1 MASRAPKPLPY
12 RPRHRRTWLRRHD
25 RRRVQPVPTVAAM
38 LTVFPVLRR
47 TELERI
53 AHRAI
58 DRMDEI
64 DGDPDLEWSGDEFDT
79 GNSEDE
85 QLTGHAL
92 VPAGPGC
99 LISDAGGGNVE
110 DEGQINEIE
119 PYTGPIAG
127 PGSRDIANERG
138 MHSGSVLC

>member
-38 LTVFPVLRR
+38 LTVFPALRR

-53 AHRAI
+53 AHLAI
-58 DRMDEI
+58 DRMDWI

-92 VPAGPGC
+92 VPVGPGC
-99 LISDAGGGNVE
+99 LISDPGGGNVE

-127 PGSRDIANERG
+127 PGSRDIATERA
-138 MHSGSVLC
+138 SPC

>member
-38 LTVFPVLRR
+38 LTAFPVLRR

-64 DGDPDLEWSGDEFDT
+64 DGDPDLEWGGDEFDT

-127 PGSRDIANERG
+127 PGSRDIANERAS
-138 MHSGSVLC
+138 HLGSRPC

>member
-47 TELERI
+47 AELERI

-58 DRMDEI
+58 DQIDEI
-64 DGDPDLEWSGDEFDT
+64 DGDPDREDDDWLE
-79 GNSEDE
+79 EDDW
-85 QLTGHAL
+85 
-92 VPAGPGC
+92 P
-99 LISDAGGGNVE
+99 GGNVE

-127 PGSRDIANERG
+127 PGSRDIANERA
-138 MHSGSVLC
+138 SYLGSRSC

>member
-25 RRRVQPVPTVAAM
+25 RRRAQPVPTVAAM

-47 TELERI
+47 AELERI

-58 DRMDEI
+58 DQMDEI
-64 DGDPDLEWSGDEFDT
+64 DGDPDREEDDWLE
-79 GNSEDE
+79 EDDW
-85 QLTGHAL
+85 
-92 VPAGPGC
+92 P
-99 LISDAGGGNVE
+99 GGNVE

-138 MHSGSVLC
+138 MHPGSVLC

>member
-25 RRRVQPVPTVAAM
+25 RRRAQPVPTVAAM

-47 TELERI
+47 AELERI

-58 DRMDEI
+58 DQMDEI
-64 DGDPDLEWSGDEFDT
+64 DGDSDREEDDWLE
-79 GNSEDE
+79 EDDW
-85 QLTGHAL
+85 
-92 VPAGPGC
+92 P
-99 LISDAGGGNVE
+99 GGNVE

-127 PGSRDIANERG
+127 PGSRDIANERASHLG
-138 MHSGSVLC
+138 IRPC